1 MGNEEKARELAI
13 RLMGGG
19 NRNIQPLVDALIDM
33 AEWKDEHPVEIS
45 GRLALQLREQAYK
58 KGYDKAIE
66 KACEWLK
73 NNMYEGTCEQ
83 ILSKKPYP
91 FMQDYINEVKKA
103 MEE

>member
-1 MGNEEKARELAI
+1 MKNKEKAKAKEIAI

-19 NRNIQPLVDALIDM
+19 DRNIQPLVDALIEM
-33 AEWKDEHPVEIS
+33 AEWKDEQFAKEKQ
-45 GRLALQLREQAYK
+45 QL
-58 KGYDKAIE
+58 IE

-73 NNMYEGTCEQ
+73 TNMYEGTCEQ

-91 FMQDYINEVKKA
+91 FMQDFINEFKKA

>member
-1 MGNEEKARELAI
+1 
-13 RLMGGG
+13 MGGG
-19 NRNIQPLVDALIDM
+19 DRNIQPLVDALIEM
-33 AEWKDEHPVEIS
+33 AEWKDEQPKEINC
-45 GRLALQLREQAYK
+45 GKVLQLRRGAYK

-83 ILSKKPYP
+83 MLSKKPYP
-91 FMQDYINEVKKA
+91 FMQDFINEFKNA